1 MIFKNVN
8 EKKEQI
14 HSLVEC
20 FLSEQEESF
29 SEYELLTY
37 LNKSNVFESLIL
49 SKEEN
54 LNLTLFYKHFLI
66 MNALYTLQDLLWEN
80 DKIILTVSPLK
91 IEKRS
96 ADSKILANDNMSL
109 SKVGQGV
116 IDPVLKEYYLNF
128 DNVFSQSNES
138 IGDLLS
144 NFWMMFSRSPSVD
157 GIVTSDN
164 VRLSTEYIEKC
175 RVLDIDP
182 ASTLV
187 NIRKKYRIK
196 IIASHPDRGGKAE
209 DFIAVREAYE
219 YLKIHC
225 TN

>member
-14 HSLVEC
+14 HALVKC
-20 FLSEQEESF
+20 FLSQREESF

-37 LNKSNVFESLIL
+37 LNKSNVFESLLL
-49 SKEEN
+49 SKEKN
-54 LNLTLFYKHFLI
+54 LDLALFYKHFLI
-66 MNALYTLQDLLWEN
+66 MNALYTLQDRLWEN
-80 DKIILTVSPLK
+80 DKIILTVSALK
-91 IEKRS
+91 IEKRH
-96 ADSKILANDNMSL
+96 AGSKTLAHDNTIL
-109 SKVGQGV
+109 SKGDQSV

-128 DNVFSQSNES
+128 DNVFSQSAES

-144 NFWMMFSRSPSVD
+144 NFWTIFSRSSSVD
-157 GIVTSDN
+157 GIVRGDN

-175 RVLDIDP
+175 RVLEVDP
-182 ASTLV
+182 ASTLM